1 MQFTTIATLFTLAL
15 SVTAHPGRPPVDV
28 HQQKNECGGGHL
40 ACCLEHSDIHADGF
54 LSGLLTEGLLTPI
67 IGSQE
72 QSCAKFSLIENL
84 NILGMFSYVEKCEF
98 MVVANSVVKVLLRRV
113 MTRLLASLLLLVA
126 LRARG

>member
-84 NILGMFSYVEKCEF
+84 NILGFTKKGDDSPSCKSITACCPEGKGSCD
-98 MVVANSVVKVLLRRV
+98 RV
-113 MTRLLASLLLLVA
+113 
-126 LRARG
+126 

>member
-1 MQFTTIATLFTLAL
+1 MQFATIVALFALAL
-15 SVTAHPGRPPVDV
+15 GVTAHPGHPPVDV
-28 HQQKNECGGGHL
+28 HQQKNECGGGQL

-84 NILGMFSYVEKCEF
+84 NILGFTTKKDDDKPSCKSITACCPDGQSC
-98 MVVANSVVKVLLRRV
+98 NRV
-113 MTRLLASLLLLVA
+113 
-126 LRARG
+126 